1 MPMPMR
7 ESLRRHGDWLF
18 RRRSYVPV
26 ALLPI
31 VAAAVAASAHPV
43 PLARERAW
51 ELACFALSF
60 LGLAVRAW
68 TVGTAPFGT
77 SGRNQGRQVA
87 EQLNTTGPYSLV
99 RNPLYVGNALMWAGV
114 VLYARSVWLA
124 LAVAVAFW
132 MVYERIIFAE
142 EEFLRERFGAVFT
155 AWAAATPAFVPRLRG
170 YRSAALPFSFRNVL
184 KREYSGLFALVILF
198 TAEVLEWRWVAT
210 GRWHAD
216 PVWLSAAAVSAVLYL
231 TLRTLKRR
239 TRLLHVDG
247 R

>member
-1 MPMPMR
+1 MPMR
-7 ESLRRHGDWLF
+7 ESLKRSGDWLF

-31 VAAAVAASAHPV
+31 VAAGVAASAHPV

-51 ELACFALSF
+51 EALCFLVSV
-60 LGLAVRAW
+60 LGIAVRAW
-68 TVGTAPFGT
+68 TVGTTPAGT
-77 SGRNQGRQVA
+77 SGRNQGRQIA
-87 EQLNTTGPYSLV
+87 EVLNTTGPYSIV

-114 VLYARSVWLA
+114 GMYARSAWLA
-124 LAVAVAFW
+124 LGVGFAFW
-132 MVYERIIFAE
+132 LVYERIIYAE
-142 EEFLRERFGAVFT
+142 EEFLRERFGDGFV
-155 AWAAATPAFVPRLRG
+155 AWAARTPAFVPRPRG
-170 YRSAALPFSFRNVL
+170 YRPPALPFSFRNVL
-184 KREYSGLFALVILF
+184 RREYSGLFALVILF
-198 TAEVLEWRWVAT
+198 AAEVLEWRRFAT

-216 PVWLSAAAVSAVLYL
+216 PVWIGAAAAAAVLYL